1 MEINN
6 TEKQFSDKMVYS
18 YCSLLTYLLMQKKTG
33 ADRKK
38 KLGQSKRFTTNHPL
52 TQGKCNE
59 KLLYTF
65 FTVEQVHFD
74 CDDFY
79 FNSISC
85 EVEKKKVDASRQGR
99 HGKL

>member
-1 MEINN
+1 
-6 TEKQFSDKMVYS
+6 
-18 YCSLLTYLLMQKKTG
+18 MQKKTG

-38 KLGQSKRFTTNHPL
+38 KLSQSEGFTTNHPL

-59 KLLYTF
+59 KVIMHF

-74 CDDFY
+74 CDGLY

-85 EVEKKKVDASRQGR
+85 EVEKKTQGR
-99 HGKL
+99 C